1 MGSRLSSRCSPQEKD
16 YEAHQTEKQCYIT
29 ILEDLQIRSMVSASM
44 FYEQS
49 RKYETYYN
57 YGMVLASI
65 ATGLAAAQLSQSI
78 PLATDNYAALAKG
91 ILASVTTAS
100 TAYKL
105 GSTYILDEWNQKQKQ
120 YNEAGAAWQSIEL
133 QIRLF
138 LCSSKK
144 ETTVKS
150 YKVFTD
156 ACIEKRRVICLIAR
170 PESSIYE
177 KYHEKANPTLEWYK
191 KKNDIITK
199 IRSQMFED
207 AKKPKKQ

>member
-1 MGSRLSSRCSPQEKD
+1 MGSRLSSRCSPQEKG
-16 YEAHQTEKQCYIT
+16 YEAHQTEKQCCIR
-29 ILEDLQIRSMVSASM
+29 ILEDLQIRSMISAGM

-49 RKYETYYN
+49 RKYDKYYN
-57 YGMVLASI
+57 YGMILASI
-65 ATGLAAAQLSQSI
+65 AAGLAAAQLSQSI
-78 PLATDNYAALAKG
+78 PLGTDNYAALAKG

-120 YNEAGAAWQSIEL
+120 YNEAGAAWQSLEL

-138 LCSSKK
+138 LCSPNK
-144 ETTVKS
+144 ETTVKA
-150 YKVFTD
+150 YTVFTD

-177 KYHEKANPTLEWYK
+177 KFHEKANPTLKWYK
-191 KKNDIITK
+191 KKNATITE

-207 AKKPKKQ
+207 AEKPKKQ